1 MSSTL
6 ESYELI
12 RFAEAFEARL
22 AAAGEMLT
30 GRPGLDAEKG
40 WLATALELVRTAR
53 APTAGVLDRVKDL
66 PELEEAREEYAFH
79 QQGLWVDAL
88 EKLHAGITFTASSRA
103 PVIEALFPH
112 LKFPQLRRAPREA
125 VLEYATSYE
134 RRTKSAYVTR
144 IFAREDFALVRPVME
159 QVLAA
164 HTAWRTSHE
173 PAPLTQ
179 EQENLLREE
188 LVTLGRKLD
197 QSLRQARLLA
207 EAALVP
213 VPTVYEAAGLHLKP
227 KRRAGR
233 GLSLADDT
241 LAGLEEPVDSMEPTE
256 AELAEVAALDA
267 GGDIAPHDAA
277 APSAPSNVAAAADT
291 GAGGVEA
298 SADNDRSVDSTDA
311 HRGASA
317 GAAESASESRGAST
331 GTAES
336 ASESRAPSAGA
347 AESAGKNLD
356 ASPRRAGS
364 DSTADT
370 GSVGGDDTVRGN
382 SAEAAPGSEPAVT
395 DQGRKGDSAKTDGGE
410 DVGAAASAAI
420 ENGPGETR
428 APREGAPGQAPRTTR
443 GGRKKVDAAEPASV
457 EAAGDTQASPAR
469 EQAVAGEPALPK
481 AGSLSESEAQA
492 SRARR
497 KADAARPGSPDA
509 EDAPAGET
517 QASRPRKKADA
528 ANTVPAEP
536 TATSEAPRGRKKPDA
551 AAPVSPDSGEGAPAS
566 EAQAPRVRKKK
577 PPTQS
582 APSTPGAETP

>member
-22 AAAGEMLT
+22 ATAGEMLT
-30 GRPGLDAEKG
+30 GRPSLEAEKG

-144 IFAREDFALVRPVME
+144 IFGREDFALVRPVME

-173 PAPLTQ
+173 PAPLSL
-179 EQENLLREE
+179 EQEALLREE

-213 VPTVYEAAGLHLKP
+213 VPTVYEAAGLNLKP

-233 GLSLADDT
+233 GLALSDDAM
-241 LAGLEEPVDSMEPTE
+241 AGFDEPVDSMEPTE

-267 GGDIAPHDAA
+267 GVDVAHPEASEPMAA
-277 APSAPSNVAAAADT
+277 AGDGGLKEHQDAGADRAGS
-291 GAGGVEA
+291 GAGLNADGASHIPRTRSQHVAPPRLSKRHPNRRMRPRPKVAMRLPRPRVARQTWAKGVRPPPLGATANGRDERA
-298 SADNDRSVDSTDA
+298 SAANP
-311 HRGASA
+311 A
-317 GAAESASESRGAST
+317 GAATKPG
-331 GTAES
+331 GT
-336 ASESRAPSAGA
+336 RRPP
-347 AESAGKNLD
+347 LV
-356 ASPRRAGS
+356 PRR
-364 DSTADT
+364 
-370 GSVGGDDTVRGN
+370 
-382 SAEAAPGSEPAVT
+382 
-395 DQGRKGDSAKTDGGE
+395 KG
-410 DVGAAASAAI
+410 
-420 ENGPGETR
+420 
-428 APREGAPGQAPRTTR
+428 
-443 GGRKKVDAAEPASV
+443 
-457 EAAGDTQASPAR
+457 
-469 EQAVAGEPALPK
+469 
-481 AGSLSESEAQA
+481 
-492 SRARR
+492 
-497 KADAARPGSPDA
+497 
-509 EDAPAGET
+509 
-517 QASRPRKKADA
+517 
-528 ANTVPAEP
+528 
-536 TATSEAPRGRKKPDA
+536 
-551 AAPVSPDSGEGAPAS
+551 
-566 EAQAPRVRKKK
+566 
-577 PPTQS
+577 
-582 APSTPGAETP
+582 